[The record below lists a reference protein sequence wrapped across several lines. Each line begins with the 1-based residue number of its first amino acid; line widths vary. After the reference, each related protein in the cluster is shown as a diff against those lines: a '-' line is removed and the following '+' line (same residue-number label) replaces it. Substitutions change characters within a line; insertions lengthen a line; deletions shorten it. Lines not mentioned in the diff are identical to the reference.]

1 MRPNAEVFRRLAFS
15 GSLLAVLV
23 CSAAAAKEPAAGG
36 GPANLFFNPSFENGR
51 DGWQLDVARPTSARF
66 TVDDKEAAAGRRSAL
81 VTIDTVADW
90 GVQFGQTMDAPAP
103 GQTWTFAAVAKATKD
118 PVTLRLEI
126 ERRGGA
132 YDRAAA
138 CPPTTVSKD
147 AWTEMHVTFK
157 VEKRYPEGWF
167 AYVSCKQPGAEFRL
181 DMVRLYQGPYV
192 PYEKA
197 AREEAAAAAVAVF
210 DTGAA
215 SSGPLP
221 GTALSQRAGWT
232 KLPEDSTDH
241 KFSGNAVLANDRL
254 ALVLRR
260 GAPGAELYCEGP
272 EGFALRAVLTPAGGP
287 EDFKLASLAIAA
299 NSPGEAALDASFSS
313 PGGKVLGLR
322 CGLAMG
328 ESFVKTEPR
337 EGATGLWVEAPCR
350 FAVLP
355 DFFADDI
362 VVDAA
367 EIPVSTA
374 ELPSE
379 NFLLDL
385 APDHDAIVMTV
396 AGNRGRD
403 AQIALAGQG
412 GERRIRRSRMDYGPK
427 GKIWVAVI
435 AGSGVWHARDVS
447 PQEAGKV
454 LPLEWTAPFPA
465 QWRVDWRLANRLTG
479 SWEMVAQ
486 RAGGGFAKYSWFGS
500 PGMLPPDRKH
510 WTTVYGSFQYPCWL
524 DLAGRGYFQPLARPD
539 RIQGPAVIYPINRTP
554 QTPLTAFTV
563 VDLVRATLG
572 VGPCEY
578 ILDVEGQGTTTKGRA
593 TCWTRDFLKGIYAA
607 HEQKKK
613 KAEVEKALVDV
624 VTFVKHI
631 RGRIEQYVAFGHETL
646 AYLHEQERAHP
657 GLADFLADMEASTRA
672 IDAAVA
678 KRRINIKTPQYVVDL
693 TERFRATVSDYEGDD
708 ALQKCRAI
716 TEAIVEVGGNQD
728 ELVGECR
735 GAVKVLR
742 QRAGLAMATNPDA
755 AQIAR
760 EIRDRTQKVLRNAT
774 GYEAPRH

>member
-1 MRPNAEVFRRLAFS
+1 MRPTAQVFRRLLPL
-15 GSLLAVLV
+15 GWSLGMLV
-23 CSAAAAKEPAAGG
+23 CLAAAASE
-36 GPANLFFNPSFENGR
+36 PANLFFNPSFENGR
-51 DGWQLDVARPTSARF
+51 DGWLLGVAHGTSARF

-81 VTIDTVADW
+81 VHIDAVAEW

-103 GQTWTFAAVAKATKD
+103 GQTWTFAAVAKATKS
-118 PVTLRLEI
+118 PVTVRLEI

-138 CPPTTVSKD
+138 CPPVSVAKD

-157 VEKRYPEGWF
+157 VEKRFSEGWF
-167 AYVSCKQPGAEFRL
+167 AYVSCKQPGAEFRV
-181 DMVRLYQGPYV
+181 DMFRLYQGPYV

-197 AREEAAAAAVAVF
+197 AREEAAAAAVCLF
-210 DTGAA
+210 DTAA
-215 SSGPLP
+215 PSSAPLP
-221 GTALSQRAGWT
+221 GALLAARAGWT
-232 KLPEDSTDH
+232 KLPEDQSDH
-241 KFSGNAVLANDRL
+241 KFRGDAVLVNDRL

-260 GAPGAELYCEGP
+260 GAPGAELYCQGP
-272 EGFALRAVLTPAGGP
+272 KGFALRAVLSPAGGP
-287 EDFKLASLAIAA
+287 PDLKLGSPAIAENTA
-299 NSPGEAALDASFSS
+299 SQAALDVSFES
-313 PGGKVLGLR
+313 PGGKTLGLR

-337 EGATGLWVEAPCR
+337 DGATGLFVEAPCR

-367 EIPVSTA
+367 EIPVPTA

-379 NFLLDL
+379 NFLLHL
-385 APDHDAIVMTV
+385 SPDHEAIVMTV

-403 AQIALAGQG
+403 AQIDLAGEG
-412 GERRIRRSRMDYGPK
+412 TERLIRRSRMDYGPK

-447 PQEAGKV
+447 PREAGKV
-454 LPLEWTAPFPA
+454 LPLDWTAPFPA

-479 SWEMVAQ
+479 SWEMAAQ
-486 RAGGGFAKYSWFGS
+486 RAGGGFTKFSWFGS
-500 PGMLPPDRKH
+500 PGMLPADRKH

-539 RIQGPAVIYPINRTP
+539 RIQGPAVIYPINRSP
-554 QTPLTAFTV
+554 QTPLTEFTV

-607 HEQKKK
+607 HEQKKR

-631 RGRIEQYVAFGHETL
+631 RGRIEQYVDFGHETL
-646 AYLHEQERAHP
+646 AYLQQQEKAHP
-657 GLADFLADMEASTRA
+657 ALAGFLADMEDSTRA

-678 KRRINIKTPQYVVDL
+678 KRKANIKTPQYVVDL
-693 TERFRATVSDYEGDD
+693 TDRFRATVMDYEGDD
-708 ALQKCRAI
+708 ALVKCRAI
-716 TEAIVEVGGNQD
+716 TEAIVQVGGNQD

-742 QRAGLAMATNPDA
+742 QRAGLAMATDPQA
-755 AQIAR
+755 AEIAR

-774 GYEAPRH
+774 GYESPRH